1 MEDIGNLRVNQ
12 MEGLLQGLSENAE
25 EQERILKGDNKEI
38 LEVDDAIAA
47 LIGWDCVGGSPRIFY
62 ALRDNFFADT

>member
-38 LEVDDAIAA
+38 LEGDDAIAA
-47 LIGWDCVGGSPRIFY
+47 LIG
-62 ALRDNFFADT
+62 